1 MPARAADHYRTG
13 LYGIVGRNIS
23 YTLSPFI
30 FRAVFRE
37 LGWSADYGIF
47 NISARELPSLLAA
60 MRNAPI
66 RGLNVTVPYKQTVMH
81 LLDFCDPSAHQVGAV
96 NTIVLERG
104 RLVGANTDVAGVVAA
119 LSPCRARLRSG
130 EAVIFGAGGG
140 ARATAAALIEEF
152 QMARVT
158 IAARHP
164 VAARRLIHDLQD
176 RLSPAHLATAA
187 FAPARDLQE
196 ALSAAALVVN
206 ATPVGTPGTPATRLL
221 PHGTRLRSAT
231 VAFDLVYRPRPTRFG
246 REAKAAG
253 CRQVVDGWPM
263 LIAQAEAAF
272 RRWTGRAFP
281 VRTRTTLL
289 RLPHLP

>member
-1 MPARAADHYRTG
+1 MPTRAADRYRTG

-23 YTLSPFI
+23 YTQSPFI

-47 NISARELPSLLAA
+47 DIAARELPSLLAA
-60 MRNAPI
+60 MRRAPI
-66 RGLNVTVPYKQTVMH
+66 RGLNVTVPYKQTVMP
-81 LLDFCDPSAHQVGAV
+81 LLDVCDPSARQVGAV
-96 NTIVLERG
+96 NTIALERG
-104 RLVGANTDVAGVVAA
+104 RLVGVNTDIAGVVAA
-119 LSPCRARLRSG
+119 LGPHRARLRGG

-152 QMARVT
+152 RMARVT

-164 VAARRLIHDLQD
+164 AAARRLIHDLQD
-176 RLSPAHLATAA
+176 RMSPAHLTTAA

-196 ALSAAALVVN
+196 ALLAAALVVN
-206 ATPVGTPGTPATRLL
+206 ATPVGTAGTPATRLL
-221 PHGTRLRSAT
+221 PRGTRLRSAT
-231 VAFDLVYRPRPTRFG
+231 IAFDLVYRPRPTLFA
-246 REAKAAG
+246 REARAAG
-253 CRQVVDGWPM
+253 CRRIIDGWPM